1 LNLRFLSLK
10 EVYITKKLEE
20 FDKENPNYEFL
31 TDAIKAGKVTID
43 EDNHSASI
51 FAKEME
57 LKFQLGM
64 KAYLEANGFDVLV
77 IFEK

>member
-1 LNLRFLSLK
+1 M
-10 EVYITKKLEE
+10 TKKLEE

-31 TDAIKAGKVTID
+31 MDAIKAGKVTIN
-43 EDNHSASI
+43 EVNHSASI

-64 KAYLEANGFDVLV
+64 KAYLESNGYDVSV
-77 IFEK
+77 IFKN